1 MILAS
6 LAVVGLHLWQ
16 RNALLSIIGGTGAYM
31 AMVQL
36 GWAA

>member
-1 MILAS
+1 M
-6 LAVVGLHLWQ
+6 AVVGLHLWQ

-36 GWAA
+36 GWTP